1 MPLTNGELDRIR
13 AELGYNV
20 LNVGAEPY
28 IGIAAIF
35 SQVIQPYM
43 REGIDT
49 VTTTAVTASPGG
61 AAVSLTLGSA
71 VGISV
76 HDHIAVDVDGAFEYA
91 TVRSVAGSVV
101 SVILSGAHAGSYP
114 VTLDG
119 GLQIVR
125 ECLSNIY
132 LTRQKMRSQRGT
144 GALKKVDEI
153 EFHDVRGKS
162 AIRVWKEQLDFW
174 RSELANALGLA
185 VNPCAAG
192 ASHGGSVGLY

>member
-13 AELGYNV
+13 AELGYNL

-28 IGIAAIF
+28 IGVAAIF

-43 REGIDT
+43 REGLDT
-49 VTTTAVTASPGG
+49 TATASTTTAGVTT
-61 AAVSLTLGSA
+61 LTLASV

-76 HDHIAVDVDGAFEYA
+76 HDHVAVDVDSLFEYA
-91 TVRSVAGSVV
+91 TVRSVSGSTITLV
-101 SVILSGAHAGSYP
+101 LNQTHAGSYP
-114 VTLDG
+114 VTVDG
-119 GLQIVR
+119 GLQVVR

-132 LTRQKMRSQRGT
+132 LTRSKMRQQRGT

-153 EFHDVRGKS
+153 EFYDVKGKS
-162 AIRVWKEQLDFW
+162 SIRVWKEQLDFW

>member
-13 AELGYNV
+13 VELGYNV

-28 IGIAAIF
+28 IGVAAIF

-43 REGIDT
+43 REGLDT
-49 VTTTAVTASPGG
+49 TSSTTVVAAPGG
-61 AAVSLTLGSA
+61 AAVSLTLGS
-71 VGISV
+71 VTGIAA

-101 SVILSGAHAGSYP
+101 SVFLSSAHTGTYP

-132 LTRQKMRSQRGT
+132 LVRQKMRIQRGT

-153 EFHDVRGKS
+153 EFYDVKGKS
-162 AIRVWKEQLDFW
+162 SIRVWKEQLDFW
-174 RSELANALGLA
+174 RSELATALGLRY
-185 VNPCAAG
+185 NPNAAG
-192 ASHGGSVGLY
+192 ASQGGSVGLY

>member
-13 AELGYNV
+13 AELGYNL

-28 IGIAAIF
+28 IGVAAIF

-43 REGIDT
+43 REGLDT
-49 VTTTAVTASPGG
+49 TVVSSVAADGITT
-61 AAVSLTLGSA
+61 LTLNSA
-71 VGISV
+71 VGIAA
-76 HDHIAVDVDGAFEYA
+76 HDHVAVDVDSLFEYV
-91 TVRSVAGSVV
+91 TVRHISGSAIG
-101 SVILSGAHAGSYP
+101 VILAGTHTGNYP

-132 LTRQKMRSQRGT
+132 LTRQKMRTQRGT

-162 AIRVWKEQLDFW
+162 SIRVWKEQLDFW